1 MRFTSGSPTPMRIR
15 ESGESN
21 SVVNQRSLIHHFLD
35 THEELSGYPRTEFVD
50 DGYTG
55 TNTDRPAFKQMV
67 AAIKDGKFSCCITKD
82 FSRFARDYIEMGDYL
97 EYLFPY
103 LGVRY
108 ISINDGYDSNNH
120 KGTTGGLDMVM
131 RAIIYD
137 AYSKDLS
144 IKVKSGKE
152 QGRKKGRR
160 IGGYPGYGY
169 MRDPNRRSMDIIDPE
184 AAAVVRRIFEAAIE
198 GMSIYAIAK
207 MLNDEGILTPSVYFR
222 AC

>member
-1 MRFTSGSPTPMRIR
+1 MNKVSSIQIAIYIR
-15 ESGESN
+15 LSNADEDKGKRKDESN

-67 AAIKDGKFSCCITKD
+67 AAIKDGKFRCCITKD

-120 KGTTGGLDMVM
+120 KGTTGGLYNGPMNSDQCL
-131 RAIIYD
+131 
-137 AYSKDLS
+137 K
-144 IKVKSGKE
+144 
-152 QGRKKGRR
+152 
-160 IGGYPGYGY
+160 
-169 MRDPNRRSMDIIDPE
+169 
-184 AAAVVRRIFEAAIE
+184 F
-198 GMSIYAIAK
+198 
-207 MLNDEGILTPSVYFR
+207 
-222 AC
+222 